1 MTHAVIEAAAQ
12 FQNDVLL
19 IDEASMVSA
28 AVSADLERTLN
39 AMNVQRHDPIDWA
52 RRGEAAVDF
61 FDYTDTFDEK
71 AKTVIA
77 DILWAAQAHGFMP
90 VEILQGSWSE
100 YLADR
105 ARAEEDSRRGA

>member
-12 FQNDVLL
+12 FQS
-19 IDEASMVSA
+19 DERGRKRKRMTPEQRR
-28 AVSADLERTLN
+28 DLERTLN

>member
-12 FQNDVLL
+12 FQND
-19 IDEASMVSA
+19 ERGRKRKRMTPEQRR
-28 AVSADLERTLN
+28 DLERTLN
-39 AMNVQRHDPIDWA
+39 AMNVQRHDPIDLA

>member
-12 FQNDVLL
+12 FQS
-19 IDEASMVSA
+19 DERGRKRKRMTAEQRR
-28 AVSADLERTLN
+28 DLERTLN